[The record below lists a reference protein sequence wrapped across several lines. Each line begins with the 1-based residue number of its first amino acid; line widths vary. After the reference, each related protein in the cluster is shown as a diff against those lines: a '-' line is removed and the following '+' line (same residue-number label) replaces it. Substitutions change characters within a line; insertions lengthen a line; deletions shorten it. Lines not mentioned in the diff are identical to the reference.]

1 MLSRPILICWG
12 ILLLIVALSIFTHY
26 QKPKT
31 LQMQA
36 SNLSTKELIE
46 PKTAWKVSL
55 SKLSQFEESKAIP
68 LMANNPIIGIESG
81 RLIGIVLDTPK
92 RAIVMH
98 PESGKVLRI
107 GLGEGWLPG
116 WTLIETRVN
125 HVVWQK
131 ESMKEQYK
139 QMLFTTTKE

>member
-1 MLSRPILICWG
+1 MP
-12 ILLLIVALSIFTHY
+12 
-26 QKPKT
+26 KPSHDY
-31 LQMQA
+31 L
-36 SNLSTKELIE
+36 ELWNKRDWVIE
-46 PKTAWKVSL
+46 PKTAWRVSL
-55 SKLSQFEESKAIP
+55 SKLPQFEESKAIP

-81 RLIGIVLDTPK
+81 RLIGIVIDTPK

-139 QMLFTTTKE
+139 QMLFTTTK